1 MTPTPSK
8 IVITIGGI
16 SVNVYSLPG
25 ATERSTPVSVL
36 FFLHGRAQKAADYE
50 WVAHS
55 TLEYTD
61 ELRKKGGSQ
70 GQDLIV
76 VLLDQRNHGDRTVDA
91 RANSGWK
98 ESPESNERHAIDM
111 YAIYTGTSK
120 DVSFLIDYL
129 PSYLYPSGERTISQW
144 LIGGISLGGHAAWYT
159 LRHEPRINL
168 SIPIIGCPDYLAL
181 MSGRAA
187 EKGIPFEPPYIP
199 KTFLALVKQQDPAT
213 VPYKAADASNPFYGK
228 KILVLSGAEDKLVP
242 WSASKEFVDNLNV
255 GPDGAKEVTVAPGV
269 GHECTKEMVRNMS
282 RFIWEKALGI

>member
-1 MTPTPSK
+1 M
-8 IVITIGGI
+8 
-16 SVNVYSLPG
+16 
-25 ATERSTPVSVL
+25 
-36 FFLHGRAQKAADYE
+36 
-50 WVAHS
+50 
-55 TLEYTD
+55 
-61 ELRKKGGSQ
+61 
-70 GQDLIV
+70 
-76 VLLDQRNHGDRTVDA
+76 
-91 RANSGWK
+91 
-98 ESPESNERHAIDM
+98 
-111 YAIYTGTSK
+111 
-120 DVSFLIDYL
+120 SFLIDYL

-159 LRHEPRINL
+159 LRHGMWPRPSCDVDRALMSTHRAKNQPEHPYHRWAKLPRIL
-168 SIPIIGCPDYLAL
+168 AGDFTDEHTGCPDYLAL

>member
-76 VLLDQRNHGDRTVDA
+76 VLLVSRRRLA
-91 RANSGWK
+91 RC
-98 ESPESNERHAIDM
+98 HLM
-111 YAIYTGTSK
+111 C
-120 DVSFLIDYL
+120 LL
-129 PSYLYPSGERTISQW
+129 M
-144 LIGGISLGGHAAWYT
+144 GG
-159 LRHEPRINL
+159 
-168 SIPIIGCPDYLAL
+168 
-181 MSGRAA
+181 
-187 EKGIPFEPPYIP
+187 
-199 KTFLALVKQQDPAT
+199 
-213 VPYKAADASNPFYGK
+213 ASAG
-228 KILVLSGAEDKLVP
+228 
-242 WSASKEFVDNLNV
+242 SAQ
-255 GPDGAKEVTVAPGV
+255 
-269 GHECTKEMVRNMS
+269 S
-282 RFIWEKALGI
+282 R